1 MNNSAMSVKH
11 HLNKIGL
18 TQPKHL
24 QTLVE
29 NRRIFN
35 LNNCELNVFES
46 YEQTYNV
53 PLNFNDLVVTSMVRG
68 KKIMHLFDDPAFD
81 YLPGET
87 VIVPASETMV
97 IDFPEAEIKN
107 PTQCIALAVD
117 AQYINNTLNYLNEYY
132 NSHNDDLHNWR
143 LQFNKYHFDNDTEIT
158 TLINKLMRVCSS
170 GDKTKD
176 IIADLSMK
184 ELLIRLVQSQ
194 HIQQVKN
201 ESLTNSNRG
210 RLPFVLNYI
219 NEHLTDKILVNDVCR
234 KAYLS
239 RNSFFKWF
247 REQFGIT
254 PVDYINNERIKMAK
268 QMLAENKHNI
278 KQISLQCGFSDVNY
292 FVRTFKKIEGI
303 TPGAYKACLNKT
315 DGIILA

>member
-1 MNNSAMSVKH
+1 MPVKH

-18 TQPKHL
+18 THPRHL

-46 YEQTYNV
+46 YEKTYSV

-97 IDFPEAEIKN
+97 IDFPEAGLKN

-117 AQYINNTLNYLNEYY
+117 AQYIGNTLNYLNEYY

-158 TLINKLMRVCSS
+158 LLINKLMRVCSS

-176 IIADLSMK
+176 IFADLSMK

-194 HIQQVKN
+194 HIQQIKN
-201 ESLTNSNRG
+201 EALTNSNKG
-210 RLPFVLNYI
+210 RLPFVLSYI
-219 NEHLTDKILVNDVCR
+219 SEHLTDKILINDVCR

-268 QMLAENKHNI
+268 QMLADNKYNI
-278 KQISLQCGFSDVNY
+278 KEISMQCGFSDVNY

-303 TPGAYKACLNKT
+303 TPGSYKACLNKT
-315 DGIILA
+315 DGIIIA

>member
-1 MNNSAMSVKH
+1 MSVKH

>member
-1 MNNSAMSVKH
+1 MSVKH

-68 KKIMHLFDDPAFD
+68 KKIMHLFDDPAFE